1 MLEMFLWV
9 SRGSDKIA
17 LVCGLAMNDVVFLKN
32 FVETH
37 RGVRLGG
44 LFGEPAAFVGRRVFA
59 RIKKDHLLCWSPSA
73 AASRSVVRGH
83 RVARER
89 AWMYVATDT
98 PADQLG
104 AVAALERAAAAVAA
118 TVDRDVAS

>member
-59 RIKKDHLLCWSPSA
+59 RINKDRLLCCSVSES
-73 AASRSVVRGH
+73 SRSVVRGH
-83 RVARER
+83 RVGRER

-98 PADQLG
+98 PADKLG